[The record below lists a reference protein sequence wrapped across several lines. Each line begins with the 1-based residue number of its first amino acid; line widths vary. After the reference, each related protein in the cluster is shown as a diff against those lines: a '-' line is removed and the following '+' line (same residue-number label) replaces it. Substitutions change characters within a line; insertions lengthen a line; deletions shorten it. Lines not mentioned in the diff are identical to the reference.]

1 MTSRIQLV
9 DLTALSGPKT
19 DFLSHLHGLCQT
31 LGVDY
36 ASYAATNPVSGKLHA
51 FTTYPKAWKDHY
63 MDHSLH
69 LVDPT
74 LHTTARSIAPV
85 DWRRLEQDSGFQN
98 VFGPA
103 HDFDL
108 PSTGLTVPVRGP
120 MGDIGLFS
128 VTARMPPQDW
138 RRLTGSM
145 MGQLQ
150 TAAVH
155 LHDTV
160 MTSDALTRALRYPH
174 LSTRERE
181 VLQWVAAGKS
191 QQDIGDILSIS
202 NRTVEVH
209 LRSAREKLCAL
220 TTAQA
225 VGRAVSLGLV
235 QPR

>member
-1 MTSRIQLV
+1 MKSRIQLV
-9 DLTALSGPKT
+9 DLTALSGPRA
-19 DFLSHLHGLCQT
+19 DFLGHLHGLCRT
-31 LGVDY
+31 IGVDY
-36 ASYAATNPVSGKLHA
+36 ASYAATSPVSGKLHA
-51 FTTYPKAWKDHY
+51 FTTYPTAWKDHY
-63 MDHSLH
+63 MDQNLH

-74 LHTTARSIAPV
+74 LRIAARSIAPV
-85 DWRRLEQDSGFQN
+85 DWRRLEQDSSFQD
-98 VFGPA
+98 VFGA
-103 HDFDL
+103 ARDFDL

-120 MGDIGLFS
+120 MGDVGLFS
-128 VTARMPPQDW
+128 VTSRMSAQDW
-138 RRLTGSM
+138 RWLKGSM

-160 MTSDALTRALRYPH
+160 MTSDALTRTLRYPH

-202 NRTVEVH
+202 SRTVEVH
-209 LRSAREKLCAL
+209 LRSAREKLCTL

-235 QPR
+235 QPG

>member
-1 MTSRIQLV
+1 MQLV
-9 DLTALSGPKT
+9 DLTALSGPRA
-19 DFLSHLHGLCQT
+19 DFLGHLHGLCRT
-31 LGVDY
+31 IGVDY

-51 FTTYPKAWKDHY
+51 FTTYPTAWKDHY
-63 MDHSLH
+63 MDQNLH

-74 LHTTARSIAPV
+74 LRIAARSIAPV
-85 DWRRLEQDSGFQN
+85 DWRRLEQDSSFQD
-98 VFGPA
+98 VFGA
-103 HDFDL
+103 ARDFDL

-120 MGDIGLFS
+120 MGDVGLFS
-128 VTARMPPQDW
+128 VTSRMSAQDW
-138 RRLTGSM
+138 RWLKGSM

-160 MTSDALTRALRYPH
+160 MTSDALTRTLRYPH

-202 NRTVEVH
+202 SRTVEVH
-209 LRSAREKLCAL
+209 LRSAREKLCTL

-235 QPR
+235 QPG

>member
-1 MTSRIQLV
+1 MQLI
-9 DLTALSGPKT
+9 DLADTPGEEP
-19 DFLSHLHGLCQT
+19 DFLAQLHGVCNT
-31 LGVDY
+31 LGLEY
-36 ASYAATNPVSGKLHA
+36 ASYASANPISGKIHA
-51 FTTYPKAWKDHY
+51 FTTYPDAWKDHY
-63 MDHSLH
+63 MAQSLH

-74 LHTTARSIAPV
+74 LRAAARSIAPV
-85 DWRRLEQDSGFQN
+85 DWRRLEHDNSFRD

-103 HDFDL
+103 RDFNL
-108 PSTGLTVPVRGP
+108 PDTGLTIPVRGP

-128 VTARMPPQDW
+128 VTATVAPDAW
-138 RRLTGSM
+138 RRLTGPI

-160 MTSDALTRALRYPH
+160 MHSDALTRILRQPH
-174 LSTRERE
+174 LSTREQE

-202 NRTVEVH
+202 SRTVEVH
-209 LRSAREKLCAL
+209 LRSAREKLCTL

-225 VGRAVSLGLV
+225 VGRAVSLGLI

>member
-9 DLTALSGPKT
+9 DLTALSGPKS
-19 DFLSHLHGLCQT
+19 DFLGHLNGLCQT
-31 LGVDY
+31 LGVEY

-51 FTTYPKAWKDHY
+51 FTTYPEAWKDHY
-63 MDHSLH
+63 MGHNLH
-69 LVDPT
+69 LIDPT
-74 LHTTARSIAPV
+74 LHAAARSIAPV
-85 DWRRLEQDSGFQN
+85 DWRRLEQDSSFQD

-103 HDFDL
+103 RDFDL

-128 VTARMPPQDW
+128 VTAQMTPQDW

-160 MTSDALTRALRYPH
+160 MTSDALTRALRYPN

-209 LRSAREKLCAL
+209 LRSAREKLCTL

-225 VGRAVSLGLV
+225 VGRAVSMGLV
-235 QPR
+235 QPG